1 MIFIPRLDF
10 SQPLVD
16 EKGFAT
22 LAFQEFLN
30 EISILIPQRGEGS
43 PEGVV
48 TAPLWSEYIDING
61 SSGSIKYI
69 KMQSSIDGDPSK
81 GWVLL

>member
-1 MIFIPRLDF
+1 MIFTPKLDF

-30 EISILIPQRGEGS
+30 EISILIPQRGSGS

-48 TAPLWSEYIDING
+48 NAPLWSEYIDIDG
-61 SSGSIKYI
+61 TSGSIKYI
-69 KMQSSIDGDPSK
+69 KMQSSVGGDTAK